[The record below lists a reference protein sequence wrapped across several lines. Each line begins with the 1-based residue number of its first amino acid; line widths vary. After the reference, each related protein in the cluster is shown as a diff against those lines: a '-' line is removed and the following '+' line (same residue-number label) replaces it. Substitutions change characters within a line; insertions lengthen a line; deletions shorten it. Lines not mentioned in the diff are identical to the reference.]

1 MKISIITP
9 VYNREDCIH
18 RCIESITAQA
28 EETEHWIVNDGSTDA
43 TLSIIQQYAD
53 KYPPIHVL
61 TYERNAGVSAA
72 RNAAIRK
79 CTGDY
84 VLFLDSDDYLAE
96 NAINYIQNTIK
107 ETPAYLH
114 YLFATNGRM
123 PFYETY
129 HLLEQKQTVITYF
142 DWLRGEVG
150 GDFVHVMKREMLQK
164 FPFNEELRIYEETN
178 FLRLHRYSKEQ
189 LFTNQIIVYTELNRK
204 DSVSLQYRLNNSR
217 AIHLEYK
224 ALRNIIYEF
233 YNDYM
238 AAGALGQIQERIRK
252 YRFLAIAVSD
262 YSNDRL
268 IPQSRLLQIFKI
280 LRLGCLMRMFI
291 IIHSHIKYKF
301 RK

>member
-53 KYPPIHVL
+53 KYPHIHVL

-224 ALRNIIYEF
+224 ALRNSIYEF
-233 YNDYM
+233 YN
-238 AAGALGQIQERIRK
+238 
-252 YRFLAIAVSD
+252 V
-262 YSNDRL
+262 
-268 IPQSRLLQIFKI
+268 
-280 LRLGCLMRMFI
+280 
-291 IIHSHIKYKF
+291 
-301 RK
+301 